1 MLKVFSLK
9 FFLDKKVLNDAE
21 KYGKFWSKW
30 VDNIWDENCS
40 YAFNLNFVKDLFDID
55 EHTFIVLD
63 TNNKSNTWKVYY
75 FDDKPH
81 EY

>member
-1 MLKVFSLK
+1 M
-9 FFLDKKVLNDAE
+9 
-21 KYGKFWSKW
+21 
-30 VDNIWDENCS
+30 DNIWDENCS